1 MNFTEAV
8 KLARAGKE
16 SGYIYLYNA
25 TYKSKFYLAMQYMKN
40 EDDAQDVIQEAYM
53 KAFDKLDTLEDAEA
67 FPAWLGRI
75 VANTAKNELAKKN
88 PALFSDMVSD
98 DEELDFEESIE
109 DENID
114 NQPELSYTRQ
124 ETQELV
130 REMINSL
137 SDEQR
142 LCVLMFHIEGQSI
155 KDIAETLKCSENT
168 VKSRLNYGRKNLK
181 SKAEELQ
188 KKGYKLF
195 GIAPVFLLIGLL
207 RREETVMAAEG
218 FFDGA
223 SAVSQV
229 NILKFAR
236 FKISQNAGEAA
247 AGGSAKSG
255 AEAVTGGSSEGGAG
269 TGSTAQSGISGAA
282 TADQTAKTAAAA
294 KAAAGAS
301 AKTAAGGILSGAAG
315 KIALGIIIA
324 AAAGT
329 GIGIF
334 AAKTYNDNLQNETA
348 YESVYEQEAES
359 ASETEDIIPTET
371 PEATPTPEATQ
382 TPEPESEDEKL
393 LEKIKQE
400 YMITIQNA
408 GVYEFAEHG
417 SAVPTGNYRY
427 ALVMMEPDD
436 RFPLLLVEQEV
447 ADGMYYV
454 LDIGKYDEETGMISM
469 ITTDIQDGVSGG
481 YYRSAIGIPNSGYGI
496 LRTEVMDGS
505 GNTQISQYTLNV
517 DNTLRGETVW
527 SGRMDQIPSEYTASE
542 ITWYD
547 WTDMSGLDGLED
559 MINLSGNPSE
569 TSPESGGS
577 TQEQSTP
584 GTADESP
591 AETALPTDGNRYVFT
606 GTINTY
612 SHDEVLAL
620 QGISDPNPGS
630 DMGETYSLIVLDTP
644 QSMDLMSGGG
654 DGLRSGTVSI
664 IDVTDVSGIEQ
675 YIGQNLIF
683 SIEPTATYWPSDTSL
698 PLGEPS
704 TADVHVLG

>member
-53 KAFDKLDTLEDAEA
+53 KAFDKLDTLDNAEA

-75 VANTAKNELAKKN
+75 VANTAKNELTKKN
-88 PALFSDMVSD
+88 ATLFSDMVPD

-114 NQPELSYTRQ
+114 NQPELSYTKQ
-124 ETQELV
+124 ETQALV
-130 REMINSL
+130 REMIDSL

-195 GIAPVFLLIGLL
+195 GIAPVLLLLGLL
-207 RREETVMAAEG
+207 RREEAVMAAEG
-218 FFDGA
+218 FFDDA

-229 NILKFAR
+229 NIFKFAR
-236 FKISQNAGEAA
+236 FKISQSMGAASSASSA
-247 AGGSAKSG
+247 AGG
-255 AEAVTGGSSEGGAG
+255 
-269 TGSTAQSGISGAA
+269 TAHGGISGTAA
-282 TADQTAKTAAAA
+282 AEQTAKTAAAA
-294 KAAAGAS
+294 KTAAG
-301 AKTAAGGILSGAAG
+301 TAAGGILSGAAG
-315 KIALGIIIA
+315 KIALGLIIA

-334 AAKTYNDNLQNETA
+334 AAKTHNDSAQNA
-348 YESVYEQEAES
+348 AAQESVYEQEAES
-359 ASETEDIIPTET
+359 VSETEDTMPAET
-371 PEATPTPEATQ
+371 PEATLTPEATQ
-382 TPEPESEDEKL
+382 TPEPESEEEKL
-393 LEKIKQE
+393 LKQIKQTYMTTIRNADTHE
-400 YMITIQNA
+400 YVT
-408 GVYEFAEHG
+408 G
-417 SAVPTGNYRY
+417 SETVVPTGNYRY
-427 ALVMMEPDD
+427 AFVMMSPGDK
-436 RFPLLLVEQEV
+436 FPLLLIEQEA
-447 ADGMYYV
+447 ADGMYYNM
-454 LDIGKYDEETGMISM
+454 ITGRYDEERDIMTVSN
-469 ITTDIQDGVSGG
+469 TDVQDGVAGG
-481 YYRSAIGIPNSGYGI
+481 YYRSALGIPASGYGI

-505 GNTQISQYTLNV
+505 GNTQISQYILNT
-517 DNTLRGETVW
+517 DNILRGKTVW
-527 SGRMDQIPSEYTASE
+527 SGRIDQIPSEYTTSE

-547 WTDMSGLDGLED
+547 WTDVSGLDELED
-559 MINLSGNPSE
+559 MINWS
-569 TSPESGGS
+569 
-577 TQEQSTP
+577 
-584 GTADESP
+584 GTAEEAP
-591 AETALPTDGNRYVFT
+591 AQTELPADGNRYVFT

-630 DMGETYSLIVLDTP
+630 DYGETYRLIVLDTP
-644 QSMDLMSGGG
+644 QSMDLMSGSR

-664 IDVTDVSGIEQ
+664 IDVTDAAGLEQ
-675 YIGQNLIF
+675 YDGQNLIF

-698 PLGEPS
+698 PVGEPN
-704 TADVHVLG
+704 TTDVHVLG

>member
-8 KLARAGKE
+8 RLARDGKE

-25 TYKSKFYLAMQYMKN
+25 TYKSKFYLAMKYMKN

-53 KAFDKLDTLEDAEA
+53 KAFDKLDTLADAEA

-88 PALFSDMVSD
+88 PTLFSDMVSD
-98 DEELDFEESIE
+98 DEELEFEESIE
-109 DENID
+109 DENIE

-130 REMINSL
+130 REMIDSL

-195 GIAPVFLLIGLL
+195 GIAPVFLLLGLL
-207 RREETVMAAEG
+207 RKEETVMAAEG

-229 NILKFAR
+229 NIFKFAR
-236 FKISQNAGEAA
+236 FKISQ
-247 AGGSAKSG
+247 SG
-255 AEAVTGGSSEGGAG
+255 ASAM
-269 TGSTAQSGISGAA
+269 QSGASGAA
-282 TADQTAKTAAAA
+282 AADQSAKMAAGTAA
-294 KAAAGAS
+294 KAAATGA

-315 KIALGIIIA
+315 KIALGIVIA

-334 AAKTYNDNLQNETA
+334 AAKTHNDNAQSA
-348 YESVYEQEAES
+348 AVQESVYEQETES
-359 ASETEDIIPTET
+359 ASETEDIMPTET

-408 GVYEFAEHG
+408 GVYEFDGAE

-427 ALVMMEPDD
+427 ALVTMDPDD

-630 DMGETYSLIVLDTP
+630 DYGETYRLIVLDTP
-644 QSMDLMSGGG
+644 QSMELMSGSR

-664 IDVTDVSGIEQ
+664 IDVTGASGLEQ
-675 YIGQNLIF
+675 YDGQNLIF
-683 SIEPTATYWPSDTSL
+683 SIEPTETYWPSDTSL
-698 PLGEPS
+698 PVGEPN

>member
-229 NILKFAR
+229 NVLKFAR
-236 FKISQNAGEAA
+236 FKISQSA
-247 AGGSAKSG
+247 AG
-255 AEAVTGGSSEGGAG
+255 T
-269 TGSTAQSGISGAA
+269 
-282 TADQTAKTAAAA
+282 AA
-294 KAAAGAS
+294 KAAVGGA
-301 AKTAAGGILSGAAG
+301 AKTAAGGLLSSAAG

-324 AAAGT
+324 AAGGT

-348 YESVYEQEAES
+348 YESVYEEEADVN
-359 ASETEDIIPTET
+359 EDENVTPTVSVT
-371 PEATPTPEATQ
+371 PEATPEPTA
-382 TPEPESEDEKL
+382 TPEPESEEEQF
-393 LEKIKQE
+393 LEKIKEE

-454 LDIGKYDEETGMISM
+454 
-469 ITTDIQDGVSGG
+469 
-481 YYRSAIGIPNSGYGI
+481 
-496 LRTEVMDGS
+496 
-505 GNTQISQYTLNV
+505 
-517 DNTLRGETVW
+517 
-527 SGRMDQIPSEYTASE
+527 
-542 ITWYD
+542 
-547 WTDMSGLDGLED
+547 
-559 MINLSGNPSE
+559 
-569 TSPESGGS
+569 
-577 TQEQSTP
+577 
-584 GTADESP
+584 
-591 AETALPTDGNRYVFT
+591 
-606 GTINTY
+606 
-612 SHDEVLAL
+612 
-620 QGISDPNPGS
+620 
-630 DMGETYSLIVLDTP
+630 
-644 QSMDLMSGGG
+644 
-654 DGLRSGTVSI
+654 
-664 IDVTDVSGIEQ
+664 
-675 YIGQNLIF
+675 
-683 SIEPTATYWPSDTSL
+683 
-698 PLGEPS
+698 
-704 TADVHVLG
+704 

>member
-8 KLARAGKE
+8 RLARSGKE
-16 SGYIYLYNA
+16 AGYIYLYNA

-53 KAFDKLDTLEDAEA
+53 KAFDKLDTLEDPEA
-67 FPAWLGRI
+67 FPAWFGRI

-88 PALFSDMVSD
+88 PTLFSDMVSD
-98 DEELDFEESIE
+98 DEELEFEESIE
-109 DENID
+109 DENIE

-130 REMINSL
+130 REMIDSL

-195 GIAPVFLLIGLL
+195 GIAPVFLLLGLL
-207 RREETVMAAEG
+207 GKEETVMAAEG

-223 SAVSQV
+223 SAISQV
-229 NILKFAR
+229 NVLKFAR
-236 FKISQNAGEAA
+236 FKISQSA
-247 AGGSAKSG
+247 AGPASSAAGSASQG
-255 AEAVTGGSSEGGAG
+255 AA
-269 TGSTAQSGISGAA
+269 SGAA
-282 TADQTAKTAAAA
+282 AADQTVKM
-294 KAAAGAS
+294 
-301 AKTAAGGILSGAAG
+301 AAGGILSSAAG
-315 KIALGIIIA
+315 KIALGVIIA
-324 AAAGT
+324 AAGGT

-348 YESVYEQEAES
+348 YESVYEEEADVN
-359 ASETEDIIPTET
+359 EDENGTPTVSVT
-371 PEATPTPEATQ
+371 PEATPEPTAM
-382 TPEPESEDEKL
+382 PEPESEEEQL
-393 LEKIKQE
+393 LEKIKEE

-427 ALVMMEPDD
+427 ALVTMDPDD

-454 LDIGKYDEETGMISM
+454 LDIGKYDEETGMISA

-527 SGRMDQIPSEYTASE
+527 SGRLDQIPAEYTANE

-547 WTDMSGLDGLED
+547 WTDMSGLDGLEN
-559 MINLSGNPSE
+559 MINLSGNPAE
-569 TSPESGGS
+569 TAPESDG
-577 TQEQSTP
+577 TQEQSDPGAAQETP
-584 GTADESP
+584 S
-591 AETALPTDGNRYVFT
+591 ETALPTDGNRYVFT
-606 GTINTY
+606 GTVNTY
-612 SHDEVLAL
+612 SHNEVLAL

-630 DMGETYSLIVLDTP
+630 DMGETYTLIVLDTP
-644 QSMDLMSGGG
+644 QSMELMSGGG